1 MPPAIRIENL
11 SKKYM
16 IKRQRRT
23 GSTYVSLREVLTDGV
38 KSAAKNIF
46 SPTRDKTQDRAE
58 SAQQEFWA
66 LKDINLEVEQGDKL
80 AIIGHNGAGKS
91 TLLKVLSRIT
101 EPTTGTIT
109 MNGRIASLL
118 EVGTG
123 FHPELTGRE
132 NIFLN
137 GSILGMSQREIKRKF
152 DEIVDFAGVETF
164 LDTPVKRYSSG
175 MRMRLGFAVA
185 AHLDSEILVID
196 EVLAVGDAAFQKK
209 CLGKMDEVSQSQ
221 GRTILFVSHN
231 MGAVQQLCS
240 KSVVLSHGKMIFSG
254 GLSEG
259 IGAYFDSVK
268 SNSDMV
274 EWQGDDNPAA
284 SYNSQYMSLKS
295 IKLVDQD
302 GALVMAP
309 CKNNAPPSL
318 VICVDVKVPGA
329 EVGYILY
336 NQSGAALYASSTL
349 DMGGDSNPLNG
360 KGIGLMSVVT
370 QIPKH
375 LLNEGIYSIAP
386 FGFLRNDECFM
397 HPTRHKNVPRLNFE
411 IAGGMSDTDLYFIAR
426 EGEFAPLIKWNQYN

>member
-46 SPTRDKTQDRAE
+46 SPTRDKTQDKAE

-240 KSVVLSHGKMIFSG
+240 KGIILSKGNIVFAGDISESISYYLTREQAQDYNLHHKSEEISFCGVQGFCATDGEISFSLEFYTNIPLDEAYLDLAISDPGGYKFLYYVDSKNRERRSPSVQNKFFIDVAIKNISLNSGQYSLAINFEDKYGKILFR
-254 GLSEG
+254 
-259 IGAYFDSVK
+259 ADSIPLPDVIA
-268 SNSDMV
+268 NMT
-274 EWQGDDNPAA
+274 
-284 SYNSQYMSLKS
+284 Y
-295 IKLVDQD
+295 
-302 GALVMAP
+302 MAP
-309 CKNNAPPSL
+309 SSLLACPCYVSYRKNLGETAP
-318 VICVDVKVPGA
+318 
-329 EVGYILY
+329 
-336 NQSGAALYASSTL
+336 
-349 DMGGDSNPLNG
+349 
-360 KGIGLMSVVT
+360 
-370 QIPKH
+370 
-375 LLNEGIYSIAP
+375 
-386 FGFLRNDECFM
+386 
-397 HPTRHKNVPRLNFE
+397 
-411 IAGGMSDTDLYFIAR
+411 
-426 EGEFAPLIKWNQYN
+426 